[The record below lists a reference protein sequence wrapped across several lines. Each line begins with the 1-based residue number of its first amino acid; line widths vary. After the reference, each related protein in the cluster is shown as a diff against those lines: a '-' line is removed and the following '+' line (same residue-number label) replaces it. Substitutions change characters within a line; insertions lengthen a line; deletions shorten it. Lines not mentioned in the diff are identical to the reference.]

1 MKLKVFN
8 KKIVLILLSTVC
20 LLFACFGLV
29 TLNQA
34 KADVSI
40 YYDDVY
46 VRDSYMVN
54 DEFEIPQAMIKEG
67 INYYDA
73 TGILTFPSGKVVI
86 GKTVLNEAGSYTLEY
101 RTLVGD
107 KLLVCNTS
115 FNVYE
120 TLYSVSGF
128 RSSAQYGV
136 SELAPNKNGIVV
148 SLASG
153 DKLVFN
159 KTINLNKVDKFNK
172 LLSFFVVPEERDNLD
187 VAKVHVTF
195 TDVYDPNNYVTV
207 TAKRYES
214 NSQSVNEETQIYV
227 VAGAKTQMPVGIKR
241 ATSGTYYD
249 GRYYQ
254 VNTSESNSK
263 YGTPFK
269 MSLKG
274 EPYSPYGVD
283 EFSVSWDYGNKI
295 VYGCD
300 TTNVGHKII
309 ADLDAPELFEDLW
322 SGFTT
327 GEVIMTVHASNYT
340 SSKFNFVITEFY
352 DECVDDNVYVDG
364 DKPVINVDFGEYEKE
379 NLPNAILGKPYNI
392 FPATAIDARDG
403 EVPVKTNVYYNYGST
418 GRINVGISDGKFI
431 PEKNRKYTIV
441 YTATDNLG
449 NVAKEILNVDVLDA
463 SYPLSFDF
471 EQDYADTGL
480 AGQKIKT
487 ATPIVNSLLSQYK
500 TEVTVS
506 FNGSKCEVVDGYF
519 VPMTAGTYN
528 VSYKI
533 QSYVESAQKS
543 YSVTVSAN
551 DQPIFLREP
560 ILPRY
565 FIKGA
570 NYKIDVPEAVHFSNG
585 NATDADVKVYYKND
599 NENVEKTVDTKMFN
613 IGATEKVT
621 LIYKVENKGKTQ
633 ENVYQVPVVQTGYVE
648 GYRLFDTYFATSNAT
663 ASLEDLGVGFTT
675 NSNDNKIEFINRLEI
690 SEISLAVT
698 LNENAVGFGKLD
710 LFFTNVKN
718 NDSTIKVTLK
728 NVNGKTEFSVND
740 GRSYAVDYSW
750 GDANNSS
757 ASVTVDFKKATA
769 SFGTRTVTFET
780 DCYGNKYSSNGKYGV
795 DIDMVMCDVSGECGF
810 EINSIGT
817 QTFQNQGFKDV
828 IAPIIIT
835 ETKKGSFKKGSII
848 TLTPATVSDVL
859 DPYVTYSM
867 YVKTPNDKYAVSTDN
882 VTLKPGA
889 SADRSYDIKLTLDGS
904 YMVYYVAVDG
914 SGVEAEFSYAI
925 NVIDMTPPNLS
936 VNTDT
941 VYAKVGDS
949 ISIKGYSASDETSSA
964 TVLITLTDTFAAV
977 KEISSGSKITLDKAG
992 TYTVTYYAYDKE
1004 NNYTMLSYDIVVEDK

>member
-8 KKIVLILLSTVC
+8 KKIFLILLSTVC
-20 LLFACFGLV
+20 LLLACVGLV
-29 TLNQA
+29 TLNTA

-54 DEFEIPQAMIKEG
+54 DEFEIPHAMIKEG
-67 INYYDA
+67 NNYYDA
-73 TGILTFPSGKVVI
+73 TGILTFPSGKVVV
-86 GKTVLNEAGSYTLEY
+86 GKTVLNEAGNYTLEY
-101 RTLVGD
+101 RSLVD
-107 KLLVCNTS
+107 DNLLACDTNFT
-115 FNVYE
+115 VYE
-120 TLYSVSGF
+120 TLYSVTGF
-128 RSSAQYGV
+128 RSSAKYGT
-136 SELAPNKNGIVV
+136 SELVPNKNGIVV

-172 LLSFFVVPEERDNLD
+172 LLSFFVVPTERDNLD
-187 VAKVHVTF
+187 VAKVHITF

-214 NSQSVNEETQIYV
+214 NSQTVHEETQIYV
-227 VAGAKTQMPVGIKR
+227 VVGAKSQTSVGLKK

-249 GRYYQ
+249 GNYYQ

-263 YGTPFK
+263 FGTPFK
-269 MSLKG
+269 MALKG
-274 EPYSPYGVD
+274 EPYSPYGID
-283 EFSVSWDYGNKI
+283 EFSVSWDYENKI

-309 ADLDAPELFEDLW
+309 ADLDAPEFFENLW

-327 GEVIMTVHASNYT
+327 GEVIMSVHASNYT
-340 SSKFNFVITEFY
+340 SSKFNFVVTELF
-352 DECVDDNVYVDG
+352 DESVNDNVYVDG
-364 DKPVINVDFGEYEKE
+364 DKPVIDVDFGEFEKE
-379 NLPNAILGKPYNI
+379 NLPNAILGEPYNI
-392 FPATAIDARDG
+392 FPATAIDAKDG
-403 EVPVKTNVYYNYGST
+403 EVPVITNVYYNYGST
-418 GRINVGISDGKFI
+418 GRISVEIIDGKFI

-449 NVAKEILNVDVLDA
+449 NVAKEVLDVDVLDA
-463 SYPLSFDF
+463 EYPLSFDF
-471 EQDYADTGL
+471 EQGYDVTGF
-480 AGQKIKT
+480 AGQKVKI

-500 TEVTVS
+500 TEVSVS
-506 FNGSKCEVVDGYF
+506 LDGIEFEVVDEYF
-519 VPMTAGTYN
+519 VPMAEGTYI

-533 QSYVESAQKS
+533 ESYVESAQKS
-543 YSVTVSAN
+543 YSVAVSAN
-551 DQPIFLREP
+551 DQPIFLRDP

-585 NATDADVKVYYKND
+585 NATATKVNVYYKND
-599 NENVEKTVDTKMFN
+599 NENVEKTVDTKKFN

-633 ENVYQVPVVQTGYVE
+633 ENTYQVPVVQTGYVE
-648 GYRLFDTYFATSNAT
+648 GYRLFDTYFATNNAT
-663 ASLEDLGVGFTT
+663 ASLEEIGVGFTT
-675 NSNDNKIEFINRLEI
+675 NTNDNKIQFINRLEI
-690 SEISLAVT
+690 SEISLDVT
-698 LNENAVGFGKLD
+698 LDENAVGFGKLD
-710 LFFTNVKN
+710 FFFTNVKN

-740 GRSYAVDYSW
+740 GRAYAVDYSW
-750 GDANNSS
+750 GEANNSS
-757 ASVTVDFKKATA
+757 ASVMVDFKNATA

-780 DCYGNKYSSNGKYGV
+780 DCYGNKYSSNGKYGI
-795 DIDMVMCDVSGECGF
+795 DIDMVMCDVSSECGF
-810 EINSIGT
+810 EINGIGT

-835 ETKKGSFKKGSII
+835 ETKKGSFEKGSVI
-848 TLTPATVSDVL
+848 TLTPASASDVL

-882 VTLKPGA
+882 VTLKPGT
-889 SADRSYDIKLTLDGS
+889 SADRSYDIKLTLGGS

-925 NVIDMTPPNLS
+925 NVVDMTPPKLS
-936 VNTDT
+936 VNTNT
-941 VYAKVGDS
+941 VYAEVGDS
-949 ISIKGYSASDETSSA
+949 VNIKGYSASDETSST
-964 TVLITLTDTFAAV
+964 TVLITLTDTLAAV
-977 KEISSGSKITLDKAG
+977 KEISAGSKITLDKAG

-1004 NNYTMLSYDIVVEDK
+1004 NNYTMLSYDIVVTDK